1 MHDTWKISAVIR
13 QAIIDTGPLVAFLDR
28 DERNHEWSVAQIQ
41 NLVEPLLVCEA
52 VLTEALFLLRRMP
65 SAQIAV
71 LNLLNNGA
79 LDVNFRLA
87 DNLKETQA
95 LLAKYADVPMSLAD
109 ACIVRM
115 AELNAGHAV
124 FTLDS
129 DFRIYRKYGNKQLK
143 LISPAG

>member
-41 NLVEPLLVCEA
+41 DLVEPLLVCEA

-79 LDVNFRLA
+79 LDINFRLA

>member
-1 MHDTWKISAVIR
+1 MTR

-28 DERNHEWSVAQIQ
+28 DERNHAWSVAQIQ
-41 NLVEPLLVCEA
+41 TLAEPLLVCEA

-79 LDVNFRLA
+79 LEINFRLA

-129 DFRIYRKYGNKQLK
+129 DFKIYRKYGNKQLK
-143 LISPAG
+143 LISPVD

>member
-1 MHDTWKISAVIR
+1 MIR

-28 DERNHEWSVAQIQ
+28 DERYHDWSVAQIQ
-41 NLVEPLLVCEA
+41 SMVEPLLVCEA

-65 SAQIAV
+65 SAQLAV

-79 LDVNFRLA
+79 LDISFRLA
-87 DNLKETQA
+87 DNVMETRA
-95 LLAKYADVPMSLAD
+95 LIAKYADVPMSLAD
-109 ACIVRM
+109 ACVVRM

-129 DFRIYRKYGNKQLK
+129 DFKVYRKFGNKQLR
-143 LISPAG
+143 LIAPLN